1 MSPTI
6 DEPAQARAQRPRA
19 RSGKDPHRPRAER
32 GLDVRR
38 SWPVALLRA
47 GHLRQALLLTLVMG
61 TAAALTGRSLP
72 EVGLVAAT
80 ILVGQLLV
88 GWHND
93 VVDAARDRSHARDD
107 KPIALGILDKGTATF
122 AMALALLLV
131 VPLSVANGL
140 EAAGAHGGFLLL
152 ALLTNAGVLRRT
164 AFSFLPWAA
173 GFALLPAFLSYGGY
187 AGEGAGGPPTTEVT
201 VLAALL
207 GIGVHVLRSLPG
219 LVDDNKDGWRTFPL
233 RVALHTGAPRLLVI
247 GGLWTAAVSA
257 GIVVAAL
264 RVGLVR

>member
-1 MSPTI
+1 MS
-6 DEPAQARAQRPRA
+6 
-19 RSGKDPHRPRAER
+19 
-32 GLDVRR
+32 
-38 SWPVALLRA
+38 LLRA
-47 GHLRQALLLTLVMG
+47 AHLRQALLLTLVMG
-61 TAAALTGRSLP
+61 AAAAVAGRSLP

-93 VVDAARDRSHARDD
+93 VVDAGRDRSHGRAD
-107 KPIALGILDKGTATF
+107 KPIAVGTLDRGTATF
-122 AMALALLLV
+122 AMAVALLLA
-131 VPLSVANGL
+131 VPLTVANGP

-164 AFSFLPWAA
+164 AFSFVPWAA

-187 AGEGAGGPPTTEVT
+187 AGVGAGGPPTTELT

-207 GIGVHVLRSLPG
+207 GVGVHVLRALPG

-233 RVALHTGAPRLLVI
+233 RIALRTGAPRLLVLA
-247 GGLWTAAVSA
+247 GLWTAAVGA
-257 GIVVAAL
+257 GIVLAAL
-264 RVGLVR
+264 GVGLVR

>member
-1 MSPTI
+1 MS
-6 DEPAQARAQRPRA
+6 
-19 RSGKDPHRPRAER
+19 
-32 GLDVRR
+32 
-38 SWPVALLRA
+38 LLRA
-47 GHLRQALLLTLVMG
+47 AHLRQALLLTLVMG
-61 TAAALTGRSLP
+61 AAAAVAGRSLP

-93 VVDAARDRSHARDD
+93 VVDAGRDRSHGRAD
-107 KPIALGILDKGTATF
+107 KPIAVGTLDRGTATF
-122 AMALALLLV
+122 AMAVALLLA
-131 VPLSVANGL
+131 VPLSVANGP

-164 AFSFLPWAA
+164 AFSFVPWAA
-173 GFALLPAFLSYGGY
+173 GVALLPAFLSYGGY

-207 GIGVHVLRSLPG
+207 GVGVHVLRALPG

-233 RVALHTGAPRLLVI
+233 RIALRTGAPRLLVLA
-247 GGLWTAAVSA
+247 GLWTAAVGA
-257 GIVVAAL
+257 GIVLAAL
-264 RVGLVR
+264 GVGLVR

>member
-1 MSPTI
+1 MS
-6 DEPAQARAQRPRA
+6 
-19 RSGKDPHRPRAER
+19 
-32 GLDVRR
+32 
-38 SWPVALLRA
+38 LLRA
-47 GHLRQALLLTLVMG
+47 AHLRQALLLTLVMG
-61 TAAALTGRSLP
+61 AAAAVAGRSLP

-93 VVDAARDRSHARDD
+93 VVDAGRDRSHGRAD
-107 KPIALGILDKGTATF
+107 KPIAVGTLDRGTATF
-122 AMALALLLV
+122 AMAVALLLA
-131 VPLSVANGL
+131 VPLSVANGP

-164 AFSFLPWAA
+164 AFSFVPWAA

-187 AGEGAGGPPTTEVT
+187 AGVGAGGPPTTEVT

-207 GIGVHVLRSLPG
+207 GVGVHVLRALPG

-233 RVALHTGAPRLLVI
+233 RIALRTGAPRLLVLA
-247 GGLWTAAVSA
+247 GLWTAAVGA
-257 GIVVAAL
+257 GIVLAAL
-264 RVGLVR
+264 GVGLVR

>member
-1 MSPTI
+1 MS
-6 DEPAQARAQRPRA
+6 
-19 RSGKDPHRPRAER
+19 
-32 GLDVRR
+32 
-38 SWPVALLRA
+38 LLRA
-47 GHLRQALLLTLVMG
+47 AHLRQALLLTLVMG
-61 TAAALTGRSLP
+61 AAAAVAGRSLP

-93 VVDAARDRSHARDD
+93 VVDAGRDRSHGRAD
-107 KPIALGILDKGTATF
+107 KPIAVGTLDRGTATF
-122 AMALALLLV
+122 AMAVALLLA
-131 VPLSVANGL
+131 VPLSVANGP

-164 AFSFLPWAA
+164 AFSFVPWAA

-187 AGEGAGGPPTTEVT
+187 AGVGAGGPPTTELT

-207 GIGVHVLRSLPG
+207 GVGVHVLRALPG

-233 RVALHTGAPRLLVI
+233 RIALRTGAPRLLVLA
-247 GGLWTAAVSA
+247 GLWTAAVGA
-257 GIVVAAL
+257 GIVLAAL
-264 RVGLVR
+264 GVGLVR

>member
-1 MSPTI
+1 MAPARPTDGSGHEDLSR
-6 DEPAQARAQRPRA
+6 DE
-19 RSGKDPHRPRAER
+19 GR
-32 GLDVRR
+32 GDVRR

-47 GHLRQALLLTLVMG
+47 AHLRQALLLTLAM
-61 TAAALTGRSLP
+61 AAAAAAAGRSLR

-80 ILVGQLLV
+80 ILTGQLLL

-93 VVDAARDRSHARDD
+93 VVDAGRDRSHARED
-107 KPIALGILDKGTATF
+107 KPIALGHLDKETATY
-122 AMALALLLV
+122 AMAVALLAV
-131 VPLSVANGL
+131 VPLSVANGP
-140 EAAGAHGGFLLL
+140 EAAGAHGGILLL

-164 AFSFLPWAA
+164 RLSFLPWAA
-173 GFALLPAFLSYGGY
+173 AFGLLPAFLSYGGW

-219 LVDDNKDGWRTFPL
+219 LVDDNKDGWKTFPL
-233 RVALHTGAPRLLVI
+233 RIALRTGAPRLLVLA
-247 GGLWTAAVSA
+247 GLYTAAVGA

-264 RVGLVR
+264 TVGLVQ